1 MFCDSFLY
9 SATGNEV
16 IAYNNSLDMVGD
28 ELLTTN
34 ETDKDT
40 ADLFDL
46 LSQPDVASSA
56 SPVSSKKRKRN

>member
-1 MFCDSFLY
+1 MFEI
-9 SATGNEV
+9 GNEV
-16 IAYNNSLDMVGD
+16 IAYNNSLDMASD
-28 ELLTTN
+28 ELLTAN

-46 LSQPDVASSA
+46 LSQPDVAPSA

>member
-1 MFCDSFLY
+1 
-9 SATGNEV
+9 
-16 IAYNNSLDMVGD
+16 MVSD
-28 ELLTTN
+28 ELLTAN

-46 LSQPDVASSA
+46 LSQPDVAPSA